1 MRRTLRIL
9 IALWW
14 SFPLAALPQ
23 LAMANSTDAIQLRF
37 PGSRPVAPVAD
48 GPGRFRLPNLYPGVD
63 AVFYSENSVAE
74 YDFVI
79 APRADLS
86 KILIGF
92 ENAEILKINQSG
104 DIELRSARLY
114 AQIEGRTPTNG
125 FTGARHR
132 SLAATRSQAL
142 RLCGL
147 SSPPTTAPSH

>member
-114 AQIEGRTPTNG
+114 AQHRRPYAYQWIHGRKTQIACRYT
-125 FTGARHR
+125 FASASVVRFE
-132 SLAATRSQAL
+132 LAS
-142 RLCGL
+142 
-147 SSPPTTAPSH
+147 